1 MWSSLG
7 LKRGGGADLYLS
19 LLALTALNVAL
30 QSALVLALQR
40 IHTYSCIS
48 VLKHGKDSW
57 QQFFRTLL

>member
-40 IHTYSCIS
+40 IHTYSCTS
-48 VLKHGKDSW
+48 VLKHGKDY
-57 QQFFRTLL
+57 